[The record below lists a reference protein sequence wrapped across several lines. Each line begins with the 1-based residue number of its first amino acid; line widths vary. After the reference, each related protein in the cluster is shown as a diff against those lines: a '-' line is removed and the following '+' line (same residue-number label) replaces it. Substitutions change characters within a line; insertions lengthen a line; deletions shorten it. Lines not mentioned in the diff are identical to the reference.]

1 MVGVGGETDDTELR
15 KLREK
20 VVTPGDGYL
29 RRDKVNLSIHTYID
43 ECVK

>member
-29 RRDKVNLSIHTYID
+29 RRDKVNLSIHTYIHV
-43 ECVK
+43 VK